1 MGLTSYLITTFKK
14 PSGPNQKSCIPASLF
29 VASRYSS
36 YSSTLGNHCRQPTTL
51 LNSLAKQIQAMAGLG
66 EEDNRCIYLDYNAT
80 TPIFP
85 EVAEAMKPY
94 LTEFGNPSSNHPY
107 GRKCK
112 QAVELA
118 RQQVARL
125 INAHPSEIYFC
136 SCGTEADNWAIW
148 GAISALRAQNPTL
161 MPHVVT
167 SAIEHPAILEQLEM
181 LKRLGLVSYT
191 KVGVNSVGII
201 SKADIVDALHPPH
214 TRPCLLTIM
223 HSNNEVG
230 SLQPI
235 AEVANLAHQYCDGI
249 LVHSD
254 AAQSIGKVPV
264 DVRQLDVDML
274 TIVGHK
280 FGAPKGVA
288 ALYIKDWVTKTQ
300 VSNFLCGG
308 GQENGRRAGTENVLL
323 IVGLGKAA
331 ELAFNELERTKNH
344 MAYLRNE
351 LCKQIV
357 ERAPEGLEIKVNGP
371 THPQLRL
378 PNTLSISFK
387 GISSAQ
393 LLHEISEEVAASAGA
408 ACHSSGDLV
417 ISSVLAAMQVPKE
430 YALGTLRLSV
440 GRHTTEEDV
449 RVGADRIMKKV
460 TELHIRNGHH

>member
-1 MGLTSYLITTFKK
+1 
-14 PSGPNQKSCIPASLF
+14 
-29 VASRYSS
+29 
-36 YSSTLGNHCRQPTTL
+36 
-51 LNSLAKQIQAMAGLG
+51 MAGLT
-66 EEDNRCIYLDYNAT
+66 EEHSRCIYLDYNAT

-94 LTEFGNPSSNHPY
+94 LTEFGNPSSNYPY

-118 RQQVARL
+118 RQQVAHL
-125 INAHPSEIYFC
+125 INADPSEIYFC

-148 GAISALRAQNPTL
+148 GATAAFRAQNPTL

-181 LKRLGLVSYT
+181 LQGLSLVSYT
-191 KVGVNSVGII
+191 KVGVDSEGVII
-201 SKADIVDALHPPH
+201 VADLMNALETSH

-235 AEVANLAHQYCDGI
+235 TEVAKLAHCNGI
-249 LVHSD
+249 LVHCD

-264 DVRQLDVDML
+264 DVRQLGVDML

-288 ALYIKDWVTKTQ
+288 ALYIKDGLSKTQ

-331 ELAFNELERTKNH
+331 ELAFNELDRMKNH

-351 LCKQIV
+351 LHRRIA
-357 ERAPEGLEIKVNGP
+357 ERAPQGLEIQVNGP
-371 THPQLRL
+371 VDSQLRL

-393 LLHEISEEVAASAGA
+393 LLRELSEEVAASAGA
-408 ACHSSGDLV
+408 ACHSSDGVV
-417 ISSVLAAMQVPKE
+417 ISPVLAAMQVPKE

-440 GRHTTEEDV
+440 GRHTTGEHV
-449 RVGADRIMKKV
+449 REGADLIMSKV
-460 TELHIRNGHH
+460 AELCIRNSYH

>member
-1 MGLTSYLITTFKK
+1 MVSILSTSLITISKKSFKLNPERSTPGGLLPPLRNLEK
-14 PSGPNQKSCIPASLF
+14 YRCISIDPIRKSIR
-29 VASRYSS
+29 VR
-36 YSSTLGNHCRQPTTL
+36 STKRSTE
-51 LNSLAKQIQAMAGLG
+51 MAVPGKTQS
-66 EEDNRCIYLDYNAT
+66 RCIYLDYSAT

-112 QAVELA
+112 EAVELA
-118 RQQVARL
+118 RQHVAHL
-125 INAHPSEIYFC
+125 VNAQPSEIYFC

-148 GAISALRAQNPTL
+148 GAIAAYRKENPGA
-161 MPHVVT
+161 MPHVLT
-167 SAIEHPAILEQLEM
+167 SAIEHPAVLEQLKM
-181 LKRLGLVSYT
+181 LEGLGLVTYT
-191 KVGVNSVGII
+191 VVGVNSEGIVYLDSI
-201 SKADIVDALHPPH
+201 MSSVTPQ
-214 TRPCLLTIM
+214 TCLITLM

-235 AEVANLAHQYCDGI
+235 AKVAAFARSKGI
-249 LVHSD
+249 LMHSD
-254 AAQSIGKVPV
+254 AAQSIGKVHV
-264 DVRQLDVDML
+264 DVKELGVDML

-288 ALYIKDWVTKTQ
+288 ALYIKDGVPETK

-331 ELAFNELERTKNH
+331 EIAYNELERTKNH
-344 MAYLRNE
+344 MAHLRIE
-351 LCKQIV
+351 LKRLLI
-357 ERAPEGLEIKVNGP
+357 EGTDESCVQVNGP
-371 THPQLRL
+371 VDSQWKL

-387 GISSAQ
+387 GISSSQ
-393 LLHEISEEVAASAGA
+393 LLGELSEVLAASAGA
-408 ACHSSGDLV
+408 ACHSSDGPI
-417 ISSVLAAMQVPKE
+417 ISSVLSAMQVPNE

-449 RVGADRIMKKV
+449 KRGADLIIKKV
-460 TELHIRNGHH
+460 VELRSRG

>member
-1 MGLTSYLITTFKK
+1 
-14 PSGPNQKSCIPASLF
+14 
-29 VASRYSS
+29 
-36 YSSTLGNHCRQPTTL
+36 
-51 LNSLAKQIQAMAGLG
+51 MAGVG
-66 EEDNRCIYLDYNAT
+66 EEHSSCVYLDYNAT

-125 INAHPSEIYFC
+125 INAQPSEIYFC

-148 GAISALRAQNPTL
+148 GAIVASRAQNPML

-167 SAIEHPAILEQLEM
+167 SAIEHPAILEQLKM
-181 LKRLGLVSYT
+181 LQGLGLVSYT
-191 KVGVNSVGII
+191 TVGVNSEGIVNVT
-201 SKADIVDALHPPH
+201 DLLEALETPS

-235 AEVANLAHQYCDGI
+235 AEVAKLAQCTGI

-264 DVRQLDVDML
+264 DVKQLGVDML
-274 TIVGHK
+274 TLVGHK

-288 ALYIKDWVTKTQ
+288 ALYIKDGVSKTK

-331 ELAFNELERTKNH
+331 EIAYNELERTKNH

-351 LCKQIV
+351 LQRLLKEQT
-357 ERAPEGLEIKVNGP
+357 PEGLKVQVNGP
-371 THPQLRL
+371 IDPQLRL
-378 PNTLSISFK
+378 PNTLSISFN
-387 GISSAQ
+387 GISSSQ
-393 LLHEISEEVAASAGA
+393 LLSELSEEVAASAGA
-408 ACHSSGDLV
+408 ACHSSNSPV
-417 ISSVLAAMQVPKE
+417 ISSVLAAMQVPNE

-449 RVGADRIMKKV
+449 KRGADLIIKKV
-460 TELHIRNGHH
+460 ADLRNRTGYY